1 MQSSLCSIDTYNIL
15 FIKWNNKQNNRGH
28 KKQDTTIIRKERT
41 EITWRLSIG
50 LANSSP
56 IGGDGWPGLLD
67 MTLGT
72 WEFSPYNTVSLE
84 ISPSTSVN
92 R

>member
-1 MQSSLCSIDTYNIL
+1 MKITNKIIEG
-15 FIKWNNKQNNRGH
+15 IKTGYDYH
-28 KKQDTTIIRKERT
+28 KKERT

-67 MTLGT
+67 MTLGA

-84 ISPSTSVN
+84 ISPSSSVN